1 MSKIYFKSEVVK
13 LVEKLLKDEYLLDAA
28 KDIARINFAEE
39 QIHKQVLYA
48 VDKAQLLDDELTQKY
63 PVINELFTFAN
74 ILTANLTNSN
84 GCLRNSV
91 SRVSNKTPAENAL
104 SALSQDRFGIICHVA
119 LKKKIITEY
128 SQFVDREKTIN
139 SFIQ

>member
-28 KDIARINFAEE
+28 NDIARINFAEE

>member
-13 LVEKLLKDEYLLDAA
+13 LVEKLLKDDDLLDAA
-28 KDIARINFAEE
+28 NDIARINFAEE

-91 SRVSNKTPAENAL
+91 SSVSNKTPAEDAL
-104 SALSQDRFGIICHVA
+104 SVLSQDQFGIICHVA

-128 SQFVDREKTIN
+128 SQFVDCVELD
-139 SFIQ
+139 

>member
-13 LVEKLLKDEYLLDAA
+13 LVEKLLKDDDLLDAA
-28 KDIARINFAEE
+28 NDIARINFAEE

-48 VDKAQLLDDELTQKY
+48 VDNAQLLDDELTQKY

-74 ILTANLTNSN
+74 KLTANLTNSN

-91 SRVSNKTPAENAL
+91 SSVSNKTPAEDAL
-104 SALSQDRFGIICHVA
+104 SVLSQDQFGIICHVA

-128 SQFVDREKTIN
+128 SQFVDCVELD
-139 SFIQ
+139 

>member
-1 MSKIYFKSEVVK
+1 MGKVYFKSEVVK
-13 LVEKLLKDEYLLDAA
+13 LVEKLLKGEDLLDAA
-28 KDIARINFAEE
+28 
-39 QIHKQVLYA
+39 
-48 VDKAQLLDDELTQKY
+48 DKALLLDEELTQKY

-74 ILTANLTNSN
+74 KLTANLSNSN

-91 SRVSNKTPAENAL
+91 SSVSSKTPAENAL

>member
-1 MSKIYFKSEVVK
+1 MGKVYFKSEVVK
-13 LVEKLLKDEYLLDAA
+13 LVEKLLKAEDLLDAA
-28 KDIARINFAEE
+28 NDIARINYAEE

-48 VDKAQLLDDELTQKY
+48 VDKALLLDEELTQKY
-63 PVINELFTFAN
+63 PEINELFTFTN
-74 ILTANLTNSN
+74 NLIANLTNPN

-91 SRVSNKTPAENAL
+91 SSVSNKTPVENAL
-104 SALSQDRFGIICHVA
+104 STLSQDRFGIICHVA

-128 SQFVDREKTIN
+128 SQFVDCEKTIN